1 MRLAWRALNSLS
13 MAAYQCG
20 LRSAVRTDE
29 DRGEIVAA
37 DEDAVVE
44 VEVSHECI
52 AWIWLVDA
60 SSSSSEH
67 WVHRLWRR

>member
-20 LRSAVRTDE
+20 SRSAVRTDE
-29 DRGEIVAA
+29 DTGEIVAA

-44 VEVSHECI
+44 VEVS
-52 AWIWLVDA
+52 A
-60 SSSSSEH
+60 
-67 WVHRLWRR
+67 